1 MSSEIKADK
10 WSPAS
15 GTSATIGDSGDTYT
29 VPTGANFTVTDEL
42 KTNKLSPASGTAFT
56 MGDSGDTFTIPSGAT
71 ITNSGTATGFGESNN
86 PSFSSRMSAHQA
98 VGDNVTTKVAFDTVN
113 FQTSGTYDT
122 TNYRFTPGVAGNY
135 QFMINIVGDSQATA
149 NLYAVTVKL
158 YKNGSSIAE
167 QVDGVNFNFVDNYPR
182 QAPVSFNV
190 TDTSDADDYYEV
202 YTAINDTSS
211 TPQVF
216 RYGSYFSAFLI
227 STSA

>member
-1 MSSEIKADK
+1 MSKVETNTIDNI
-10 WSPAS
+10 S
-15 GTSATIGDSGDTYT
+15 GSSALQIGDTNTATIGLGKSGDTLT
-29 VPTGANFTVTDEL
+29 V
-42 KTNKLSPASGTAFT
+42 
-56 MGDSGDTFTIPSGAT
+56 PSGAT
-71 ITNSGTATGFGESNN
+71 LTIAGTINASSGTATGFGESNN

>member
-1 MSSEIKADK
+1 MSKIETNTIDNI
-10 WSPAS
+10 S
-15 GTSATIGDSGDTYT
+15 GSSALQIGDTNTATIGLGKSGDTLT
-29 VPTGANFTVTDEL
+29 V
-42 KTNKLSPASGTAFT
+42 
-56 MGDSGDTFTIPSGAT
+56 PSGAT
-71 ITNSGTATGFGESNN
+71 LTIAGTINASSGTATGFGESNN

-216 RYGSYFSAFLI
+216 RYGSYFSAYKI
-227 STSA
+227 TESA

>member
-1 MSSEIKADK
+1 MGTLFVDK
-10 WSPAS
+10 LDPQS
-15 GTSATIGDSGDTYT
+15 GTALEIGSSGDTMT
-29 VPTGANFTVTDEL
+29 V
-42 KTNKLSPASGTAFT
+42 
-56 MGDSGDTFTIPSGAT
+56 PSGAT
-71 ITNSGTATGFGESNN
+71 LSIAGTINASSGTATGFGENNN
-86 PSFSSRMSAHQA
+86 PSFSARMSAHQG

-135 QFMINIVGDSQATA
+135 QFMINVVGDSQATA

>member
-1 MSSEIKADK
+1 MSKIQVDTIDTR
-10 WSPAS
+10 S
-15 GTSATIGDSGDTYT
+15 GTSTMQIGSTNTTTITLGVSGDTIN
-29 VPTGANFTVTDEL
+29 V
-42 KTNKLSPASGTAFT
+42 
-56 MGDSGDTFTIPSGAT
+56 PSGVT
-71 ITNSGTATGFGESNN
+71 IANAGTATGFGENNN
-86 PSFSSRMSAHQA
+86 PSFSARMSAHQA
-98 VGDNVTTKVAFDTVN
+98 VGDNVTTKVAFNTVN

-135 QFMINIVGDSQATA
+135 QFMINVVGDSQATA

-158 YKNGSSIAE
+158 YKNGTSIAE
-167 QVDGVNFNFVDNYPR
+167 QSDGVNFNFVDNYPR

>member
-1 MSSEIKADK
+1 MQIGS
-10 WSPAS
+10 
-15 GTSATIGDSGDTYT
+15 TNTTTITLGVSGDTIN
-29 VPTGANFTVTDEL
+29 V
-42 KTNKLSPASGTAFT
+42 
-56 MGDSGDTFTIPSGAT
+56 PSGVT
-71 ITNSGTATGFGESNN
+71 IANAGTATGFGENNN
-86 PSFSSRMSAHQA
+86 PSFSARMSAHQA
-98 VGDNVTTKVAFDTVN
+98 VGDNVTTKVAFNTVN

-135 QFMINIVGDSQATA
+135 QFMINVVGDSQATA

-158 YKNGSSIAE
+158 YKNGTSIAE
-167 QVDGVNFNFVDNYPR
+167 QSDGVNFNFVDNYPR

>member
-1 MSSEIKADK
+1 MVSQLKVNEIIKQSGSSI
-10 WSPAS
+10 S
-15 GTSATIGDSGDTYT
+15 IGESGDTLNLSN
-29 VPTGANFTVTDEL
+29 PTSVTL
-42 KTNKLSPASGTAFT
+42 NSTMKNTPAFFAKLTSDQSISNDTETKAALATEIL
-56 MGDSGDTFTIPSGAT
+56 DSDG
-71 ITNSGTATGFGESNN
+71 
-86 PSFSSRMSAHQA
+86 
-98 VGDNVTTKVAFDTVN
+98 KFDT
-113 FQTSGTYDT
+113 S
-122 TNYRFTPGVAGNY
+122 NYRFTPGVAGNY

>member
-1 MSSEIKADK
+1 MSKVETNTIDNI
-10 WSPAS
+10 S
-15 GTSATIGDSGDTYT
+15 GSSALQIGDTNTATIGLGKSGDTLT
-29 VPTGANFTVTDEL
+29 V
-42 KTNKLSPASGTAFT
+42 
-56 MGDSGDTFTIPSGAT
+56 PSGAT
-71 ITNSGTATGFGESNN
+71 LTIAGTINASSGTATGFGESNN

-167 QVDGVNFNFVDNYPR
+167 QVHGVNFNFVDNYPR

>member
-1 MSSEIKADK
+1 MSKVETNTIDNI
-10 WSPAS
+10 S
-15 GTSATIGDSGDTYT
+15 GSSALQIGDTNTATIGLGKSGDTL
-29 VPTGANFTVTDEL
+29 TG
-42 KTNKLSPASGTAFT
+42 
-56 MGDSGDTFTIPSGAT
+56 PSGAT
-71 ITNSGTATGFGESNN
+71 LTIAGTINASSGTATGFGESNN

>member
-1 MSSEIKADK
+1 MSKIETNTIDNI
-10 WSPAS
+10 S
-15 GTSATIGDSGDTYT
+15 GSSALQIGDTNTATIGLGKSGDTLT
-29 VPTGANFTVTDEL
+29 V
-42 KTNKLSPASGTAFT
+42 
-56 MGDSGDTFTIPSGAT
+56 PSGAT
-71 ITNSGTATGFGESNN
+71 LTIAGTINASSGTATGFGESNN

>member
-1 MSSEIKADK
+1 M
-10 WSPAS
+10 
-15 GTSATIGDSGDTYT
+15 
-29 VPTGANFTVTDEL
+29 
-42 KTNKLSPASGTAFT
+42 AFT
-56 MGDSGDTFTIPSGAT
+56 LLKPSCIDLSQTFAFTGTVSGA
-71 ITNSGTATGFGESNN
+71 GEDNK
-86 PSFSSRMSAHQA
+86 PCFSARMSAHQS
-98 VGDNVTTKVAFDTVN
+98 VGDNTTEKVAFNTVD

-122 TNYRFTPGVAGNY
+122 TNYRFTPAVTGLY

-149 NLYAVTVKL
+149 NLYAMTVYL
-158 YKNGSSIAE
+158 YKNGSAIPE
-167 QVDGVNFNFVDNYPR
+167 QSDGVNFNFVDNYAR

-202 YTAINDTSS
+202 FTAINDTSG